1 MATNLM
7 LDARTGLPDDVAY
20 LRAAHP
26 REGWR
31 AAPTFGQLADFW
43 LGVHAQLRQEGAAV
57 EALTAALIDGRM
69 TRADFP
75 PRFVAALNRHLGHL
89 DMHHRIEDQSYFPEF
104 RALDVRMAAAFDLLE
119 ADHAAVHRMLE
130 ETVGAARGL
139 LSALVAGDAPHEAEA
154 FALRSR
160 RLIALLD
167 RHLADEEEIV
177 IPAMLV
183 HGERAL
189 A

>member
-1 MATNLM
+1 MATDLM
-7 LDARTGLPDDVAY
+7 LGVRRGLPDEVAY
-20 LRAAHP
+20 LRAANP
-26 REGWR
+26 RDGWR
-31 AAPTFGQLADFW
+31 TAPSFGALADFW
-43 LGVHAQLRQEGAAV
+43 LGVHAQLRREGAEV
-57 EALTAALIDGRM
+57 TALTDGLIDGSVSRE
-69 TRADFP
+69 AFA

-89 DMHHRIEDQSYFPEF
+89 DMHHRIEDQSYFPKF

-119 ADHAAVHRMLE
+119 ADHAAVHHLLE
-130 ETVGAARGL
+130 ETVGSARGL
-139 LSALVAGDAPHEAEA
+139 LSALSAGDAPREADA
-154 FALRSR
+154 FATHAQ

-177 IPAMLV
+177 VPAMLV

>member
-1 MATNLM
+1 M
-7 LDARTGLPDDVAY
+7 LGVRRGLPDEVAY
-20 LRAAHP
+20 LRAANP

-43 LGVHAQLRQEGAAV
+43 LNVHAQLRREGGAV
-57 EALTAALIDGRM
+57 EALTAGLIDGSIARE
-69 TRADFP
+69 TFA
-75 PRFVAALNRHLGHL
+75 PRFVAALNQHLGHL
-89 DMHHRIEDQSYFPEF
+89 DMHHGIEDQSYFPKF

-130 ETVGAARGL
+130 ETVSSARGL
-139 LSALVAGDAPHEAEA
+139 LTALAAGDAPREAEA
-154 FALRSR
+154 FAARSGQ
-160 RLIALLD
+160 LIALLD

-177 IPAMLV
+177 VPAMLV